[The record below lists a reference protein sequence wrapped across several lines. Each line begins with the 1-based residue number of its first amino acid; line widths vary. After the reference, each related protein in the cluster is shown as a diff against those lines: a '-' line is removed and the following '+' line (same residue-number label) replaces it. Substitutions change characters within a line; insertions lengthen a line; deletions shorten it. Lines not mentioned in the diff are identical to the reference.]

1 MNLNEIVHILK
12 KDFQPRITVFGD
24 FCLDK
29 YLYVDGER
37 DELSLETNLTAYQ
50 ISHKKLFAGAGGTI
64 TNNLLALGAR
74 VDCIGIVGNDGEG
87 YELLKCLKNAGADV
101 SLMIQTEERHT
112 GTYIK
117 PKSYIKDET
126 REMNRLDIKN
136 FTSTP
141 RHLEKQLIENLQK
154 ILANTNAV
162 IICDQYTEVDCGAV
176 TNFVQKILSN
186 LAYQYKDKIWYVD
199 SRSNIDKFKNTF
211 VTDWSTEKAQQQMEN
226 WLNSKPVA
234 EIEELTLIVTHDDEI
249 VDGLMNALEAYSGPA
264 TINVKLIT
272 SVGGR
277 EGTMEKFETTKT
289 GIKFTTFYFAP
300 AFIREALR
308 LSVTHLTGEAY
319 DGAVLKDGQ
328 YLIPSFSISNAGSA
342 DHDFDSYRASD
353 IYAERYSIGNF

>member
-101 SLMIQTEERHT
+101 SLMIQTDERHT

-117 PKSYIKDET
+117 PMSYIKDET

-176 TNFVQKILSN
+176 TNFVQKSLSN

-199 SRSNIDKFKNTF
+199 SRSNIDKFKNTIVKCNNKETAQAF
-211 VTDWSTEKAQQQMEN
+211 NVTHSSVNSDTALNYCKALYESN
-226 WLNSKPVA
+226 GKPVY
-234 EIEELTLIVTHDDEI
+234 ITLGKDGSVVFDGKGHKIPAFPVTGHVDVVGAGDACNAGIVFALVKGANYEQAGFVGNAAASIVIKKIGETGVAKLDEI
-249 VDGLMNALEAYSGPA
+249 ISL
-264 TINVKLIT
+264 
-272 SVGGR
+272 
-277 EGTMEKFETTKT
+277 
-289 GIKFTTFYFAP
+289 
-300 AFIREALR
+300 
-308 LSVTHLTGEAY
+308 LSRQT
-319 DGAVLKDGQ
+319 
-328 YLIPSFSISNAGSA
+328 
-342 DHDFDSYRASD
+342 D
-353 IYAERYSIGNF
+353 I